1 MRRSSRSFGQI
12 VTRKRKEIGLTQRDL
27 ASLIRKQD
35 GTSISAVYLNDI
47 EHNRRSP
54 TSDHLIEQ
62 FARVLSIPREILY
75 HAARRLPP
83 SCIMVKGDNEIVFAY
98 KLFEAALRG
107 ESRKLLDLTS
117 GKKLVA

>member
-1 MRRSSRSFGQI
+1 MRTSSRSFGQI
-12 VTRKRKEIGLTQRDL
+12 VNKGRKDAGLSQREL
-27 ASLIRKQD
+27 ASLVRKQN

-75 HAARRLPP
+75 HATRRLPP

-98 KLFEAALRG
+98 QLFEAALRG
-107 ESRKLLDLTS
+107 ESRK
-117 GKKLVA
+117 